1 MVVIH
6 SAAFLPQALQSTPS
20 FARTW
25 PVYAKANRTELVQR
39 VHFAARRL
47 LLFCPRRSFYLT
59 TNPSSNRQHVRK
71 SHRHHQD
78 VCRAQ
83 PCPLPRRVR
92 NCDAVGPLNAKNA
105 WKPAL
110 IASVLRDVRNGS
122 SECEAV
128 REGTL
133 VLGDTQH
140 SRRRPLV
147 AHRQTTSA

>member
-1 MVVIH
+1 VDL
-6 SAAFLPQALQSTPS
+6 AFLPQASASTPAS
-20 FARTW
+20 PEHGPCPPRPTAQNLF
-25 PVYAKANRTELVQR
+25 ER

-59 TNPSSNRQHVRK
+59 TNPSSNRQHARK

-78 VCRAQ
+78 VCRTQ

-92 NCDAVGPLNAKNA
+92 NCDAVGPLNAKDA

-133 VLGDTQH
+133 VLGETQH

-147 AHRQTTSA
+147 AHGQTTSA

>member
-1 MVVIH
+1 MDP
-6 SAAFLPQALQSTPS
+6 AFLPQASRSTCS

-25 PVYAKANRTELVQR
+25 PVCAKANRTELVKR
-39 VHFAARRL
+39 VHFAGRRL
-47 LLFCPRRSFYLT
+47 LLSRPRRSFYLT
-59 TNPSSNRQHVRK
+59 TNPSSNRQYVRK

-78 VCRAQ
+78 VCRT
-83 PCPLPRRVR
+83 PSCPLPRRVR

-110 IASVLRDVRNGS
+110 LASVLRDVRNGS

-133 VLGDTQH
+133 VLGETQH

>member
-78 VCRAQ
+78 VCRTQ
-83 PCPLPRRVR
+83 SCPLPRRVR
-92 NCDAVGPLNAKNA
+92 NCDAVG
-105 WKPAL
+105 PAL

-133 VLGDTQH
+133 VLGETQH

-147 AHRQTTSA
+147 ARRQTTSA